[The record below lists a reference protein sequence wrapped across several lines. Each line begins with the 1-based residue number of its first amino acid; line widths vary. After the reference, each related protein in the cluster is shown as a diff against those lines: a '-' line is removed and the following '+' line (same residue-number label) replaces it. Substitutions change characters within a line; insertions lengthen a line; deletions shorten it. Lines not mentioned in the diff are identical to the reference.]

1 MSKKFWMPK
10 FNYYSK
16 RLSMWQEK
24 LWREANGSPFMGIFD
39 NIAGRKA
46 FEYVTVDPRMPITQ
60 KMTAACVWNACN
72 AIPQGPALD
81 TTITSMGN
89 TIYDADSIDS
99 WRVYGYNSGVDYY
112 SYANFG
118 SIGSAT
124 YTDGGSNSRTISAIY
139 YHEPGSPNA
148 RADDLVLSM
157 NATSVPD
164 TDTTF
169 VSLEYNGVSYTRT
182 SRSVYS
188 GTFGS
193 ASSWIWQNINPNGP
207 TTGNPAVKIF
217 I

>member
-1 MSKKFWMPK
+1 MNKKIWIPK

-16 RLSMWQEK
+16 RLSMWQER
-24 LWREANGSPFMGIFD
+24 LWMNIMGQPYS
-39 NIAGRKA
+39 
-46 FEYVTVDPRMPITQ
+46 FEL
-60 KMTAACVWNACN
+60 A
-72 AIPQGPALD
+72 QGPKKDEFIQRAVSSFPYGTVSAAGAAGSAALD

-139 YHEPGSPNA
+139 YHEAGAPNA
-148 RADDLVLSM
+148 REDDLVLSL
-157 NATSVPD
+157 NATSIPD

-169 VSLEYNGVSYTRT
+169 VSLEYNGQTYTRS
-182 SRSVYS
+182 SRTVYS
-188 GTFGS
+188 GSFGS
-193 ASSWIWQNINPNGP
+193 CSSWIWQNINPNGP
-207 TTGNPAVKIF
+207 VSGNPAVLIC